1 MKFSPIEAS
10 KIITEKYIRYLNT
23 IFSINDEH
31 YSKLFHEQLE
41 RRDAFYAGPY
51 LDVTDSFAKGD
62 TIRDFVQRGII
73 AEDFLKT
80 GMPADRNLYK
90 HQQTAFERITE
101 GRNLVVSTGTG
112 SGKTEC
118 FLMPILNELM
128 RQHEQGKL
136 GSGVRA
142 LLIYPMN
149 ALANDQIERLRELL
163 KDIPYITYGSYT
175 GQTKNTQKDALA
187 DYRALNEG
195 KIPAKNEL
203 ISREEMK
210 KTPPNIL
217 ITNYAMLEYLM
228 VRPADSI
235 FFDSARGNC
244 WKYIVLDEAHVY
256 NGSTGIEVAMLLKRL
271 RARLSAEKIQYILTS
286 ATLGT
291 GEDDTN
297 VTVFAKNLCG
307 AEFSLSDVVRAT
319 RTTPRYGNTVKC
331 LPMSFYHEISNRI
344 SNEESDK
351 TILSFMSNQYG
362 IVASNDNLSETLY
375 NALIEDRFFREMRAA
390 VSGPTAVSTLA
401 NIFDLSEQ
409 DLADFVTVASVCEK
423 NGVKLFDARYHFF
436 LRATESVFI
445 TLRPNAELFLT
456 RKKVHYDHE
465 GNDYKVFEISTCN
478 SCHCIFLTG
487 YIDKDI
493 LEQKSFSDDAE
504 SPVLFLL
511 NETISDL
518 DEEHSFE
525 DEKINV
531 EDWEICARCGHIHQ
545 KGSKKLC
552 QHGRTFL
559 LPISKVS
566 VNTQSKTLTK
576 CPHCEA
582 MNGSGVLRRFFTGQ
596 EAVTSVIGTA
606 LFETLPAYRYIPT
619 EIEPEETDES
629 DFDFEFD
636 FNNEE
641 SFPIRRETHR
651 EKLAKQFIAFSDSRQ
666 GAAFYATYLDQT
678 YRNILYRRL
687 VVEALKSVKN
697 GQPVTVFVNSIA
709 GLMEKN
715 DIAMGD
721 AEKEAWKAILAE
733 MTDNNGA
740 TSLYNLGFIQFDI
753 KEAIPGISK
762 LNLSSDDVRNILQ
775 VFMLGMMSDAAVL
788 YPVTMSRADKDFFTH
803 NGVEYTYTLSDTNT
817 QSRKHAFIPTKE
829 HLTNKRLDYLMRVLG
844 EAVSKE
850 EAKVLLTK
858 FWQQLL
864 VGRLEI
870 MATNGRGGY
879 QIDVQKLTIKR
890 PTTIYVCNKCKKIT
904 PNNVHNTCPTYMCEG
919 KLTEIDPA
927 VRFKDNH
934 YYNLYTDLDI
944 RELRVVEHTAQLG
957 KETAYEYQ
965 KQFKR
970 KEIDVLSCST
980 TFEMGVDVGS
990 LETVFM
996 RNMPPSPANYAQ
1008 RAGRAGRSKKAAAF
1022 ALTFCNKSNHDF
1034 AFFKA
1039 PEKMISG
1046 RINPP
1051 LFKTE
1056 NEKIA
1061 IRHLY
1066 ATVFSFFWKKHSD
1079 YFSNIGTMVDE
1090 DDRGKSGLKL
1100 FLEYLNSKPI
1110 DLMEYLLEFLPS
1122 TLARYFDVE
1131 NFGWINLLWNED
1143 EEHPGTLTR
1152 AVEEYRDEVEKLE
1165 TAIRNAGE
1173 FDRTDSMK
1181 ERLRRIKMESI
1192 LEFLSRKNVMP
1203 KYGFPVDTVEMTVM
1217 DTTNK
1222 SRLGLQLQRDLSMAI
1237 SEYAP
1242 GSQIVANGNLI
1253 TSRYIRKMPRLGW
1266 KMYDY
1271 KMCPECKTLNIE
1283 VHVNEWRT
1291 EDEDELAYC
1300 KQCGKALETMKQ
1312 TFIIPE
1318 FGFEADKIERP
1329 GLKKP
1334 ERTFRGDIA
1343 YIGYKNK
1350 IEMKEVHIGSSLIEI
1365 GASQNDE
1372 MAVLNDNNF
1381 YVCNTCGYTDR
1392 DSKLFAYK
1400 KKLKHK
1406 NISGYTCINDMLF
1419 KYSLG
1424 YRFKTDVTQIRF
1436 LDQEITSL
1444 DDGISIL
1451 YGVIRGVCSYLNI
1464 EQDDIAGCI
1473 HYFYNPVSRRP
1484 NYALV
1489 LYDTTPGGAGHVKRI
1504 AEGVNL
1510 KMALQESLQLMRQCD
1525 CGGQEMDTS
1534 CYSCLRTYRNQK
1546 YHDLLQRGY
1555 VVRFLEKLLTN

>member
-10 KIITEKYIRYLNT
+10 KTITEKYIRYLNT

-41 RRDAFYAGPY
+41 KSDAFYAGPY

-62 TIRDFVQRGII
+62 TIRELVQSGIMSS
-73 AEDFLKT
+73 DFLKT
-80 GMPADRNLYK
+80 GMPIDRNLYR
-90 HQQTAFERITE
+90 HQQTAFTRIIA

-136 GSGVRA
+136 GPGVRA

-149 ALANDQIERLRELL
+149 ALANDQIERLRGLL

-175 GQTKNTQKDALA
+175 GQTKNTDAEALA

-195 KIPAKNEL
+195 NLPAKNEL
-203 ISREEMK
+203 ISRDQMK

-228 VRPADSI
+228 VRPKDSI
-235 FFDSARGNC
+235 FFDSAYGNY

-271 RARLSAEKIQYILTS
+271 RARLNSEKIQYILTS

-307 AEFSLSDVVRAT
+307 VDFSLSDVVRAS
-319 RTTPRYGNTVKC
+319 RVVPQYGNIVQSVSR
-331 LPMSFYHEISNRI
+331 SFYHEVANLIT
-344 SNEESDK
+344 NEETDGQ
-351 TILSFMSNQYG
+351 ILAFLQKQYG
-362 IVASNDNLSETLY
+362 IISNGRSLSEALY
-375 NALIEDRFFREMRAA
+375 DALINDTFFWEMRAA
-390 VSGPTAVSTLA
+390 VSRTTAVSTLA
-401 NIFDLSEQ
+401 RTVGLSEQ
-409 DLADFVTVASVCEK
+409 DIADFVTVASVCER

-445 TLRPNAELFLT
+445 TLQPNAELFLT

-465 GNDYKVFEISTCN
+465 GNDYKVFEVSTCT
-478 SCHCIFLTG
+478 SCHCLFLTG

-493 LEQKSFSDDAE
+493 LEQKSFGDDSE

-531 EDWEICARCGHIHQ
+531 EEWEICARCGHVHQ
-545 KGSKKLC
+545 KGSKKSC
-552 QHGRTFL
+552 QHGSTYL
-559 LPISKVS
+559 VPVSKVK
-566 VNTQSKTLTK
+566 VNTPSKTLTK

-582 MNGSGVLRRFFTGQ
+582 TNGKGVLRRFFTGQ

-606 LFETLPAYRYIPT
+606 LFESLPAYHSVQT
-619 EIEPEETDES
+619 KVEIAENDNF
-629 DFDFEFD
+629 DFDFD
-636 FNNEE
+636 
-641 SFPIRRETHR
+641 SDDTSSGGIETYH
-651 EKLAKQFIAFSDSRQ
+651 EKQAKQFIAFSDSRQ

-678 YRNILYRRL
+678 YRNILYKRL
-687 VVEALKSVKN
+687 VVEALKNVRLGQSV
-697 GQPVTVFVNSIA
+697 TAFVNNIA
-709 GLMEKN
+709 GVMERN
-715 DIAMGD
+715 DIAIED
-721 AEKEAWKAILAE
+721 VERESWKALLAE

-740 TSLYNLGFIQFDI
+740 TSLYSLGFIQFDI
-753 KEAIPGISK
+753 KGNSVPGLSK
-762 LNLSSDDVRNILQ
+762 LNLSSEDVRNILQ
-775 VFMLGMMSDAAVL
+775 VFMLGMMADAAIT
-788 YPVTMSRADKDFFTH
+788 YPLTMSRADKEFFTH
-803 NGVEYTYTLSDTNT
+803 NGAEYTYTLSDTNAR
-817 QSRKHAFIPTKE
+817 SHKHAFTPTKE
-829 HLTNKRLDYLMRVLG
+829 HLSNKRLDYLMRIQTSLG
-844 EAVSKE
+844 NELSKE
-850 EAKVLLTK
+850 MAKSLLTS
-858 FWQQLL
+858 FWKLL
-864 VGRLEI
+864 VEKLGI
-870 MATNGRGGY
+870 MVTDGQGGY
-879 QIDVQKLTIKR
+879 QIDVQKLTVKR
-890 PTTIYVCNKCKKIT
+890 PTTVYMCDKCKKIT
-904 PNNVHNTCPTYMCEG
+904 PHNVHGTCPTYMCG
-919 KLTEIDPA
+919 GNLSAIDPS
-927 VRFKDNH
+927 VRFKGNH
-934 YYNLYTDLDI
+934 YYRLYQDLDI

-965 KQFKR
+965 KKFKQ

-1008 RAGRAGRSKKAAAF
+1008 RAGRAGRSKMAASF

-1034 AFFKA
+1034 SFFKA

-1046 RINPP
+1046 RIDPP
-1051 LFKTE
+1051 LFKID

-1061 IRHLY
+1061 IRHMY
-1066 ATVFSFFWKKHSD
+1066 ATSFSYFWKLYPD
-1079 YFSNIGTMVDE
+1079 YFSNIGEMVDKGN
-1090 DDRGKSGLKL
+1090 DGKSGLDL
-1100 FLEYLNSKPI
+1100 FLDYLKSKPA
-1110 DLMEYLLEFLPS
+1110 DLKDFLLEFLPS
-1122 TLARYFDVE
+1122 VLAKHLDVE
-1131 NFGWINLLWNED
+1131 NYGWVTLLWNED
-1143 EEHPGTLTR
+1143 EAHLGALTR
-1152 AVEEYRDEVEKLE
+1152 AIAEYQDEVEKLE
-1165 TAIRNAGE
+1165 NAIKNAGE
-1173 FDRTDSMK
+1173 FDRTDLIK
-1181 ERLRRIKMESI
+1181 ERIRRFKKENI

-1203 KYGFPVDTVEMTVM
+1203 KYGFPVDTVEMTIM
-1217 DTTNK
+1217 DKTGK
-1222 SRLGLQLQRDLSMAI
+1222 SNLGLQLQRDLSMAI

-1271 KMCPECKTLNIE
+1271 KMCPECGTLNIE
-1283 VHVNEWRT
+1283 IHVKELGT
-1291 EDEDELAYC
+1291 DSEDELAYC
-1300 KQCGKALETMKQ
+1300 KQCGKSLEMLKK

-1318 FGFEADKIERP
+1318 FGFEADKVDRP

-1334 ERTFRGDIA
+1334 ERTYRGDIA
-1343 YIGYKNK
+1343 YIGYNNQ
-1350 IEMKEVHIGSSLIEI
+1350 IEMREVHIGSSLIEI
-1365 GASQNDE
+1365 GSSQNDE
-1372 MAVLNDNNF
+1372 MAVLNDNDF
-1381 YVCNTCGYTDR
+1381 YVCNMCGYTDQ
-1392 DSKLFAYK
+1392 DSKLFAHK
-1400 KKLKHK
+1400 KKRKHK
-1406 NISGYTCINDMLF
+1406 NIGGYPCANDTLY

-1424 YRFKTDVTQIRF
+1424 YRFQTDVTQIRF
-1436 LDQEITSL
+1436 LDQEIRSI
-1444 DDGISIL
+1444 DEGISIL

-1473 HYFYNPVSRRP
+1473 HYFYNPISKLA
-1484 NYALV
+1484 NYSLV

-1504 AEGVNL
+1504 AEGNNL
-1510 KMALQESLQLMRQCD
+1510 EMALREALQLMRQCD
-1525 CGGQEMDTS
+1525 CGGQNMDTS
-1534 CYSCLRTYRNQK
+1534 CYSCLRNYRNQK
-1546 YHDLLQRGY
+1546 YHDMLQRGY
-1555 VVRFLEKLLTN
+1555 VVRFLESILN